1 MIAAGDA
8 ERGRSERTRVMLV
21 HPRLRVPTG
30 DPPLGVAYVAAALA
44 ASGRTEVRIADGS
57 AHRSLR
63 SLIGGIAAYRPDVV
77 GIYVDTLMLTD
88 AVAVASAAAKLG
100 AFVVTGG
107 PHATVC
113 PEALAACSDAI
124 VIGEGERAMVEIV
137 ERFRDRALDEV
148 AGIWFQGRDG
158 ELVKTPPR
166 RAFADLDTLPF
177 PALDL
182 LDMRPYLERWHYLDC
197 VDVGLRGTN
206 LVTSRGCPFRCT
218 YCQPCLK
225 LLFGSAIRHR
235 SPENVVEEL
244 RQLRTRYGISSFF
257 FHDDTLTVD
266 RRRVLALCDAI
277 RRADLD
283 IRWGCNSRVD
293 TLDKETLRAMK
304 AAGLRKLHV
313 GAESGSQRILD
324 DVYEKAIRV
333 EQVRELTA
341 NAAELGVNCLA
352 FFILGAPGETREEL
366 RQTIDLACSLPISEA
381 TFSIL
386 APLPGSSIRERVAR
400 DPLSALSDDP
410 ADYNY
415 YSRRAFRDSALSG
428 AAVKRY
434 QLEALLRF
442 YVGPRR
448 RRYLLS
454 HLTSVGGL
462 RKLRRKIARSL

>member
-1 MIAAGDA
+1 
-8 ERGRSERTRVMLV
+8 MLV

-30 DPPLGVAYVAAALA
+30 DPPLGIAYVASALV
-44 ASGRTEVRIADGS
+44 ASGRADVGIADG
-57 AHRSLR
+57 ATLR
-63 SLIGGIAAYRPDVV
+63 SRQSVLEAVAAFRPDVV
-77 GIYVDTLMLTD
+77 GIYVDTLMIAD
-88 AVAVASAAAKLG
+88 AVAVATAAARLG
-100 AFVVTGG
+100 AFVVMGG

-113 PEALAACSDAI
+113 PETLAACSDAI

-137 ERFRDRALDEV
+137 ERYRDRALHEV
-148 AGIWFQGRDG
+148 EGIWFRDG
-158 ELVKTPPR
+158 DGETVRTPSRKT
-166 RAFADLDTLPF
+166 FADLDSLPF

-182 LDMRPYLERWHYLDC
+182 LDMRSYLARWHYLDC

-206 LVTSRGCPFRCT
+206 LVTSRGCPFQCT
-218 YCQPCLK
+218 YCQPCLR
-225 LLFGSAIRHR
+225 LLFGSAVRHR

-257 FHDDTLTVD
+257 FHDDTLTID
-266 RRRVLALCDAI
+266 KRRVLALCEAI

-283 IRWGCNSRVD
+283 IAWGCNSRVD
-293 TLDKETLRAMK
+293 TLDRETLLAMRG
-304 AAGLRKLHV
+304 AGLRKLHV

-324 DVYEKAIRV
+324 DVYGKAIRV

-341 NAAELGVNCLA
+341 TASELGVHCLA

-366 RQTIDLACSLPISEA
+366 RQTIDLACSLPIGEA

-386 APLPGSSIRERVAR
+386 APLPGSAIRERIAR
-400 DPLSALSDDP
+400 DPLSELSDDP

-415 YSRRAFRDSALSG
+415 YSRRAFRDPALSG
-428 AAVKRY
+428 TALKLR

-442 YVGPRR
+442 YLGPRR

-454 HLTSVGGL
+454 HLTSVSGL

>member
-1 MIAAGDA
+1 MREAGRGA
-8 ERGRSERTRVMLV
+8 GRGERPRVVLV

-30 DPPLGVAYVAAALA
+30 DPPLGLAYIASTLV
-44 ASGRTEVRIADGS
+44 ASGKAEVRIADGS
-57 AHRSLR
+57 THRSLEPLLR
-63 SLIGGIAAYRPDVV
+63 AIAAHRPDVV
-77 GIYVDTLMLTD
+77 GIYVDTLMLAD
-88 AVAVASAAAKLG
+88 AVAVAAAAARLG

-107 PHATVC
+107 PHATVS
-113 PEALAACSDAI
+113 PESLAACSDAI
-124 VIGEGERAMVEIV
+124 VIGEGERAMLEIV
-137 ERFRDRALDEV
+137 ERFRDRALAEV
-148 AGIWFQGRDG
+148 EGIWFRDRDG
-158 ELVKTPPR
+158 EMVRTPAR
-166 RAFADLDTLPF
+166 RTYAELDALPF

-182 LDMRPYLERWHYLDC
+182 LDMGAYLARWHYLDC

-206 LVTSRGCPFRCT
+206 LVGSRGCPFQCS

-225 LLFGSAIRHR
+225 LLFGSATRHR

-244 RQLRTRYGISSFF
+244 RRLRSRYGITSFF
-257 FHDDTLTVD
+257 FHDDTLTAD
-266 RRRVLALCDAI
+266 RRRVLALCEAI

-283 IRWGCNSRVD
+283 IAWGCNSRVD
-293 TLDKETLRAMK
+293 TLDRETMKAMQ

-324 DVYEKAIRV
+324 EVYGKAIRV

-341 NAAELGVNCLA
+341 TAAELGVHCLA

-366 RQTIDLACSLPISEA
+366 RQTIDLACSLPADEA

-386 APLPGSSIRERVAR
+386 APLPGSAIRERLAR
-400 DPLSALSDDP
+400 DPGCALSDDP

-415 YSRRAFRDSALSG
+415 YSRRAFRDPALSG
-428 AAVKRY
+428 AAVKLH

-442 YVGPRR
+442 YLGPRR